1 MGEEFTLFITPMDRI
16 NSINDLS
23 KITDN
28 ITTDKSSNNNDSFKN
43 IFNQVVGNVEQTED
57 NLAKEQYSFVT
68 GQSQDTHTLGIAASE
83 AQIAVDMLVSLRNKA
98 LDSYN
103 ELMRIS
109 L

>member
-1 MGEEFTLFITPMDRI
+1 MFITPM
-16 NSINDLS
+16 NQVNTINDIS
-23 KITDN
+23 KIADN
-28 ITTDKSSNNNDSFKN
+28 ITDKASNKSDSFKN
-43 IFNQVVGNVEQTED
+43 IFNQVIDNVQQTED
-57 NLAKEQYSFVT
+57 NLSKEQYAFVS